1 MSGEAEHEIYQRR
14 KGRIAATGL
23 VLGVLALLIFA
34 VTIVKLQSNA
44 TSPFAELFN
53 PAIEQP
59 DQQ

>member
-53 PAIEQP
+53 PAI
-59 DQQ
+59 